1 MRAVNLTEVAGGFR
15 VAADS
20 GRSQAAVMVLPSQAE
35 TGGPDTS
42 HTASDQWLFVLSGTG
57 RAVVGGEEV
66 RLRPGL
72 LLLIEAGET
81 HELHSDAATTLRTV
95 NIYSPAV

>member
-15 VAADS
+15 VVADS

-35 TGGPDTS
+35 TGGPDTN

-57 RAVVGGEEV
+57 RRRRRRSATAT
-66 RLRPGL
+66 RPV
-72 LLLIEAGET
+72 
-81 HELHSDAATTLRTV
+81 AADRGR
-95 NIYSPAV
+95 